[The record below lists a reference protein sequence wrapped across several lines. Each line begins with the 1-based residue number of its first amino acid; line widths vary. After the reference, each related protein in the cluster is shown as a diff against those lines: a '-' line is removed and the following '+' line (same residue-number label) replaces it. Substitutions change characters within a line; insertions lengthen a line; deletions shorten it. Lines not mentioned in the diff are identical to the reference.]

1 MCPLFLNI
9 INTSFKLS
17 SSHFILSTQD
27 ICFTY
32 NFFSRR
38 LRRVKEDEWGKMPT
52 AQEDFKPEVME
63 TMADGSKMLWA
74 ESYDEKLQRTL
85 IFTIIPLLPLPI
97 CLTYSPSVTRPAWT
111 GHSSSCPSR
120 FIFKSWVI
128 FCKQK

>member
-52 AQEDFKPEVME
+52 AQEDFKPEVML

-74 ESYDEKLQRTL
+74 ESYDEKLQHTL
-85 IFTIIPLLPLPI
+85 IFTTAYLLNIFTL
-97 CLTYSPSVTRPAWT
+97 CHKASVDGT
-111 GHSSSCPSR
+111 
-120 FIFKSWVI
+120 FF
-128 FCKQK
+128 